1 MHFSTLT
8 SIVLA
13 LGVIGVSP
21 VAAAEDIEWICETSG
36 GSPYLHHVNQLID
49 NLNNAPIGENIC
61 VWAADHCTK
70 TIKKYSGKDGG
81 AVFQMCGEAGK
92 GQGGLFRVSYFAKFL
107 LHVLHSPM

>member
-92 GQGGLFRVSYFAKFL
+92 GQGGLFRVSYFA
-107 LHVLHSPM
+107 